1 MAAPMIEAAIER
13 IRELILAGE
22 LLPGTRLPAEAEL
35 ARQLGT
41 SRNTA
46 REAVRAL
53 ITARV
58 LDVRRGDGTYVTS
71 LRPELLLEGLGFA
84 IDLVQDDSL
93 LDLVEVRMLLEP
105 PATALAAARID
116 EAGLA
121 ELRARLEAM
130 HEVRDRPEEL
140 IHRDA
145 EFHACVARATG
156 NQTLASMLTA
166 VSTRTQRARAWRGQQ
181 VRGSSDRT
189 LAEHAA
195 ILDAL
200 QAGDARLAESVAAVH
215 VATTRDWIAAA
226 LRQVAEDDADR
237 GPADG

>member
-1 MAAPMIEAAIER
+1 MAAPLIESAIAR

-22 LLPGTRLPAEAEL
+22 LRPGSRLPAEPEL
-35 ARQLGT
+35 AKQLGT

-105 PATALAAARID
+105 AATALAAARID
-116 EAGLA
+116 DAGLA
-121 ELRARLEAM
+121 ELRACLDAM

-140 IHRDA
+140 ILRDA
-145 EFHACVARATG
+145 DFHACVARATG
-156 NQTLASMLTA
+156 NQALASMLTA
-166 VSTRTQRARAWRGQQ
+166 VSSRTQRARAWRGQQ
-181 VRGSSDRT
+181 VPGSSDRT
-189 LAEHAA
+189 LAEHGA
-195 ILDAL
+195 ILDAI
-200 QAGDARLAESVAAVH
+200 ATRDARLAESVAAVH
-215 VATTRDWIAAA
+215 VATTRDWVASA
-226 LRQVAEDDADR
+226 LQKVLDDDAGSRRDT
-237 GPADG
+237 A